1 MILGLDVSTSITG
14 ASILDYQENILYC
27 EAWKMQNKNHFPDIF
42 SKAEEVKKILTEL
55 SKQYTIEEV
64 YIESPLWISRGK
76 SSAKTILTL
85 ARFNGIVGW
94 IVKDVLNITPN
105 FISVT
110 EARSTC
116 GVPKRDKSVDI
127 KQHILNF
134 LLDNEPDFR
143 YDKTKYGNPVPGTYD
158 RADSLII
165 AKAGVKCR
173 KEKKLT
179 Y

>member
-14 ASILDYQENILYC
+14 ASVLNLKEEVLYC
-27 EAWKMQNKNHFPDIF
+27 EAWKLQNKRHFPDLF
-42 SKAEEVKKILTEL
+42 AKAEEVKNLLIQLNKEYEI
-55 SKQYTIEEV
+55 KEV

-94 IVKDVLNITPN
+94 IVKDVIGITPE
-105 FISVT
+105 FIT
-110 EARSTC
+110 ATQARSTV
-116 GVPKRDKSVDI
+116 GVGKRDKSVNI

-134 LLDNEPDFR
+134 LLDNEPEFS
-143 YDKTKYGNPVPGTYD
+143 YNITKHGNPVPGTYD

-165 AKAGVKCR
+165 AKAGVKCHL
-173 KEKKLT
+173 EKS
-179 Y
+179 